1 LGQLIQELSVQT
13 HSTNLLAFGADHL
26 EDAVRLSRQANWPHR
41 LEDWK
46 MALELSE
53 GLVAVDGGDRV
64 IGTVLVTRFK
74 ADTATINMVIVDE
87 AARGRGLG
95 RKLMQAAMSM
105 AAACRM
111 RLIATREGLPLYER
125 LGFHATDEV
134 LQHQGRSVGLRAP
147 GGVDPAG
154 AADLPAIA
162 ELDAQAFG
170 ADRERLIAHLA
181 SVGRFAVIRHGNR
194 PAAFAGLRAFGR
206 GEVIGPVVAPNLDEA
221 KALIAHFI
229 SERPGAFLRVDTTAG
244 TGLAPWLAEQG
255 LALADSGIAM
265 QRPLA
270 PVSPKPSI
278 STFALANQA
287 FG

>member
-1 LGQLIQELSVQT
+1 LGQLIQGLSVQT
-13 HSTNLLAFGADHL
+13 NSINLLAFGADHL

-46 MALELSE
+46 MALDLSE
-53 GLVAVDGGDRV
+53 GLVAVDSGDRV
-64 IGTVLVTRFK
+64 IGTVLVTPFK

-87 AARGRGLG
+87 AVRGRGLG
-95 RKLMQAAMSM
+95 RRLMHAALSM
-105 AAACRM
+105 AGARRT
-111 RLIATREGLPLYER
+111 RLTATREGLPLYER

-134 LQHQGRSVGLRAP
+134 LQHQGLAVGLRAP

-162 ELDAQAFG
+162 KLDGQAFG
-170 ADRERLIAHLA
+170 ADRERLIAYIA
-181 SVGRFAVIRHGNR
+181 GVGRFAVIRRGNR

-206 GEVIGPVVAPNLDEA
+206 GEVIGPVVAPSLDEA

-229 SERPGAFLRVDTTAG
+229 SERPGAFLRVDTTAN

-265 QRPLA
+265 QRPLV
-270 PVSPKPSI
+270 PVSTKPSI
-278 STFALANQA
+278 SIFALANQA